1 MDRMSYKVEKDSM
14 NDRLSRIR
22 ENEKKSH
29 TEIYTNEK
37 LYDTN
42 SWLAKP
48 IKTVQE
54 ILKDGY
60 YKNRFLL

>member
-1 MDRMSYKVEKDSM
+1 M

-29 TEIYTNEK
+29 TEIYINEK

>member
-1 MDRMSYKVEKDSM
+1 M

-22 ENEKKSH
+22 ESEKKSR
-29 TEIYTNEK
+29 TEIYINEK

-42 SWLAKP
+42 SWLEKP

-60 YKNRFLL
+60 YKNKFLL

>member
-1 MDRMSYKVEKDSM
+1 MEKDSM

-37 LYDTN
+37 LYDTD
-42 SWLAKP
+42 SWLARP
-48 IKTVQE
+48 IKTVKE

>member
-1 MDRMSYKVEKDSM
+1 M

-37 LYDTN
+37 LYDTD
-42 SWLAKP
+42 SWLARP
-48 IKTVQE
+48 IKTVKE

>member
-1 MDRMSYKVEKDSM
+1 M

-37 LYDTN
+37 LYATD
-42 SWLAKP
+42 SWLARP
-48 IKTVQE
+48 IKTMKE

>member
-1 MDRMSYKVEKDSM
+1 MEKDSM

-29 TEIYTNEK
+29 TEIYTNKK

-48 IKTVQE
+48 IKIVQE

>member
-1 MDRMSYKVEKDSM
+1 MKKDSM

>member
-1 MDRMSYKVEKDSM
+1 MEKDSM

>member
-1 MDRMSYKVEKDSM
+1 MEKDNM

-22 ENEKKSH
+22 ESEKKSH
-29 TEIYTNEK
+29 NEIYINEK